1 MELSR
6 FKQLLES
13 EMGDVKPLIKEDLKS
28 EILSKLDPQ
37 KPKGC
42 NEMKHDISVVLKKAE
57 LTPDQKNKK
66 EDDYV
71 AYVCKNI
78 NSYVSDIVN
87 VMVPKTNNPQKDK
100 YFKDKYTQCL
110 TEGVS
115 EYCNKRIED
124 KYK

>member
-1 MELSR
+1 MELNR

-42 NEMKHDISVVLKKAE
+42 NEMKHDISVVLKKTE
-57 LTPDQKNKK
+57 LTPDQKKKK
-66 EDDYV
+66 EEDYV
-71 AYVCKNI
+71 SYVCQNI
-78 NSYVSDIVN
+78 DSYVSDIVN
-87 VMVPKTNNPQKDK
+87 VMVPKSDNPQKDK
-100 YFKDKYTQCL
+100 VYKDAYTRCL
-110 TEGVS
+110 KEGVS